1 MDCGVRF
8 QRWVEH
14 IPPPSKLNTLEK
26 FVRRNLPPLDVWMVL
41 HAYLLNPQ
49 SVHLPSTNRYLILY
63 TRSRSFA
70 EDSIRLGSL
79 RPLAMLAISL
89 SDFFFDTLVSG

>member
-1 MDCGVRF
+1 MGSSDGLGLSTWLSKGELRIYVSLASGCMTHSHGLGGIRF

-14 IPPPSKLNTLEK
+14 LPPPSKLNTLEK

-49 SVHLPSTNRYLILY
+49 SVRLTSTTTQI
-63 TRSRSFA
+63 
-70 EDSIRLGSL
+70 
-79 RPLAMLAISL
+79 
-89 SDFFFDTLVSG
+89 